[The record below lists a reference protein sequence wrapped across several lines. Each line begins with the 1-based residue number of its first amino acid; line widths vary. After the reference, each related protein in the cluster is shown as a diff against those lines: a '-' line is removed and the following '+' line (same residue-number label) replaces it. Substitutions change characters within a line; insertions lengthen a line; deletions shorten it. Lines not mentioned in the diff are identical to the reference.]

1 MVGEDYQK
9 CKQDTT
15 PLAKEDKLHVF
26 DLAPPNLFSPDFARK
41 SKEFMGQL
49 KVQRSAIPPKWK
61 KPTNVPFFGIPFSKK
76 KVTDPGVQ
84 VQTATGVV
92 EGATEGGIQSQT
104 SRFGLAFGQ
113 SKFNSYIEHCIYT
126 TVIIAVFGLFV
137 IIVRSLGHNTI

>member
-15 PLAKEDKLHVF
+15 PLAKEDELHVF

-76 KVTDPGVQ
+76 GYRPRSAGTNSYRGGRRSNRGRHTVTD
-84 VQTATGVV
+84 
-92 EGATEGGIQSQT
+92 
-104 SRFGLAFGQ
+104 
-113 SKFNSYIEHCIYT
+113 K
-126 TVIIAVFGLFV
+126 
-137 IIVRSLGHNTI
+137 